1 MCVILIFTRGMDDN
15 ADEKQKIPLFPRCD
29 PEQVRDVQAAGD
41 CAAQHGTPVCVSI
54 SIARRL
60 VRVHTSPS
68 TALTSPGRVA

>member
-1 MCVILIFTRGMDDN
+1 MIMQI
-15 ADEKQKIPLFPRCD
+15 KSKKSHYFPAVN

-41 CAAQHGTPVCVSI
+41 CSAQHGTPASVSI

-60 VRVHTSPS
+60 IRVHTSPS

>member
-1 MCVILIFTRGMDDN
+1 MDDN
-15 ADEKQKIPLFPRCD
+15 AGDKKQKSPLFPLVN
-29 PEQVRDVQAAGD
+29 PEQVRDVRAAGD
-41 CAAQHGTPVCVSI
+41 CSAQHGTPVWVSI